1 MKDLVAGVLLLA
13 LAVFYWIEANA
24 IPVTGFG
31 GSISAQGLPKF
42 LAIGL
47 VLTSLALI
55 AQALLIRRTVA
66 PVPTEGEE
74 QRWTPSNHARAAGI
88 VAIGIGFILVVET
101 AGFAIA
107 VFMLLAATA
116 IYMGQRPGLRLFLIS
131 LAGAAAFWAIFIKV
145 LNIPLP
151 KGLLPF

>member
-1 MKDLVAGVLLLA
+1 MKDLFAGVFLLA
-13 LAVFYWIEANA
+13 VAILYWIEADA

-47 VLTSLALI
+47 VVTSSALI
-55 AQALLIRRTVA
+55 AQALLTRRAA
-66 PVPTEGEE
+66 PVALPDGEPKV
-74 QRWTPSNHARAAGI
+74 WTLGNHARAAGI
-88 VAIGIGFILVVET
+88 AAIGIGFILVVEI

-107 VFMLLAATA
+107 VFLLLLATA
-116 IYMGQRPGLRLFLIS
+116 IYMGQRLGVKVLLVS
-131 LAGAAAFWAIFIKV
+131 LAGAAAFWAIFSKL

>member
-1 MKDLVAGVLLLA
+1 MKDLIAGLVLLG
-13 LAVFYWIEANA
+13 LAVLYWIEADA

-55 AQALLIRRTVA
+55 AQALLMRRTA
-66 PVPTEGEE
+66 GPVENPEADN
-74 QRWTPSNHARAAGI
+74 RWTLANHARAAGI
-88 VAIGIGFILVVET
+88 AAIGVGFIFAVEL
-101 AGFAIA
+101 AGFTIS
-107 VFMLLAATA
+107 VFLLLLATA
-116 IYMGQRPGLRLFLIS
+116 LYMGQRPS
-131 LAGAAAFWAIFIKV
+131 LKLLLVSIAGGAAFWGIFVKL

-151 KGLLPF
+151 KGLFPF

>member
-1 MKDLVAGVLLLA
+1 MKDLIAGLVLLVLA
-13 LAVFYWIEANA
+13 ALYWVEANA

-55 AQALLIRRTVA
+55 AQAVLTLRAAA
-66 PVPTEGEE
+66 PVQPSSEAR
-74 QRWTPSNHARAAGI
+74 RWTNGDHARAAGI
-88 VAIGIGFILVVET
+88 AAIGSGFILVVET
-101 AGFAIA
+101 AGFVIA
-107 VFMLLAATA
+107 VFLLLLATA
-116 IYMGQRPGLRLFLIS
+116 IYMGQKSGLRLFLVCI
-131 LAGAAAFWAIFIKV
+131 AGAATFWLIFSKL